1 MSDAVLDQ
9 VKELLAQLT
18 PAEKAEVVAW
28 LGATLKAELP
38 QSAPGVR
45 RSGRGLWADLGQA
58 PSDEAL
64 DESRRELWSGFPR
77 DDI

>member
-1 MSDAVLDQ
+1 MSDAVLGQ

-28 LGATLKAELP
+28 LGAALKAELP
-38 QSAPGVR
+38 QGITGVR
-45 RSGRGLWADLGQA
+45 RSARGLWADLGQA
-58 PSDEAL
+58 PSGEAI
-64 DESRRELWSGFPR
+64 DESRRALWSDFPR